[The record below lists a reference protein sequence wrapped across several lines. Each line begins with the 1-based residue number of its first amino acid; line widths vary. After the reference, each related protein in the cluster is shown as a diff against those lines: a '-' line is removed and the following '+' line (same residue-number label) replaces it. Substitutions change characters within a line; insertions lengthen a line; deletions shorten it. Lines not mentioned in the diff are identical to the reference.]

1 MFVLNLGVS
10 FLLALY
16 TASRAYDLPRSFMLD
31 FARAVGRR
39 FVARPGDFVLPPRAD
54 GPAHE
59 H

>member
-16 TASRAYDLPRSFMLD
+16 TASRAYDLPSRFMID
-31 FARAVGRR
+31 FGRGVLRR
-39 FVARPGDFVLPPRAD
+39 FVQSPGDFVLPPSRDSVAR
-54 GPAHE
+54 H